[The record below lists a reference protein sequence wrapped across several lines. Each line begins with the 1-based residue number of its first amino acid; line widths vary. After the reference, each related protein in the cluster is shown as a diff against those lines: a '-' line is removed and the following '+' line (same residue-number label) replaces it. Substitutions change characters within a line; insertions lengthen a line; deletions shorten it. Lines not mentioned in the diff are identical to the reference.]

1 MCHQLCHCLH
11 WSKYLQ
17 YLYNSLPIVH
27 IGPYQVCVCVCVYHC
42 MVSHDVTISSV
53 TSSLFLDVH
62 VPYLTSKKSDD
73 AGKLLYSVY
82 I

>member
-1 MCHQLCHCLH
+1 M
-11 WSKYLQ
+11 SPAV
-17 YLYNSLPIVH
+17 SLPTLEQIFTVSLQFSTNS
-27 IGPYQVCVCVCVYHC
+27 PYRPIPGVCVCVCVYHC

-73 AGKLLYSVY
+73 AGELLYSVY

>member
-1 MCHQLCHCLH
+1 M
-11 WSKYLQ
+11 SPAV
-17 YLYNSLPIVH
+17 SLPTLEQIFTVSLQFSTNS
-27 IGPYQVCVCVCVYHC
+27 PYRPIPGVCVYHC

-73 AGKLLYSVY
+73 AGKLLYSLY